1 MDFFKTFTDDDLTI
15 LGKYLPCA
23 GSGDCDL
30 TVPSLWSRNDK
41 RQLRFAERDGFLI
54 LERAL
59 VGVESPVIVMP
70 MGSGEAP
77 QAIFDQLADDAV
89 AKNRPLIFYGL
100 VEHMRPILEKAYPD
114 RKLTVEDNPDRWD
127 YIYSCQDFVEL
138 AGSHF
143 HSKRNFVKRFY
154 KACPNAQFVVYTPD
168 YFQGCMDFL
177 HQWYAGRAADADLQ
191 HEFKAIEKVLTHWEK
206 LAVYGGLLIEHGR
219 ILGLTYGARCA
230 PNMLAVHIEKAT
242 RDVPGA
248 YPALAQA
255 FAHTLPTCIQY
266 LNREEDLGIAGLR
279 KAKQDW
285 HPIGQLKKGTV
296 IVH

>member
-41 RQLRFAERDGFLI
+41 RQLRFAEQDGFLI

-59 VGVESPVIVMP
+59 VGVKSPVIVMP

-143 HSKRNFVKRFY
+143 HSKRNF
-154 KACPNAQFVVYTPD
+154 CQT
-168 YFQGCMDFL
+168 
-177 HQWYAGRAADADLQ
+177 
-191 HEFKAIEKVLTHWEK
+191 
-206 LAVYGGLLIEHGR
+206 LL
-219 ILGLTYGARCA
+219 
-230 PNMLAVHIEKAT
+230 
-242 RDVPGA
+242 
-248 YPALAQA
+248 
-255 FAHTLPTCIQY
+255 
-266 LNREEDLGIAGLR
+266 
-279 KAKQDW
+279 
-285 HPIGQLKKGTV
+285 
-296 IVH
+296 